1 MKKISMR
8 VVLIVTV
15 IFITFGSANVSIA
28 QEMDTT
34 NKLPEEEL
42 GSLDTS
48 DVITEG
54 VPQDKPAEAENLEEI
69 PTTDELE
76 QNSDVLEQP
85 VADSDDSDLT
95 VVTSGAYW
103 TIYRN
108 SANGEYSLH
117 MFGNVPSS
125 KPSAWNGYLNRI
137 NHIEIEE
144 ATLTGDFESYF
155 RSNVFL
161 ALESVR
167 IECSNLSGVTSFA
180 NAFYASRAEKVI
192 IRDNDYPTASSL
204 LTTENMFKYCS
215 SLTEL
220 DVSGLDTSAVT
231 NMTEMFYG
239 CNALKELDA
248 SNFDTSSVTDM
259 NSMFISCSALE
270 KLDVSNFDTSSV
282 TDMNSMFRG
291 CSALEKLDVSNFDT
305 SSVTNMNSMFL
316 GCAGLEELN
325 ASNFDTS
332 SVTDMNSMFRHCNKL
347 KKLDIS
353 NFDTSSVTDMN
364 SMFRTCSALE
374 KVDVSNFDTSS
385 VTDMN
390 RMFDE
395 CKSLEI
401 LDVSNFDTSSVT
413 DMGYMFYENEKL
425 KKLDVSNFDT
435 SSVTDMSFMFFQC
448 TGLEELD
455 VSNFDTNSVTNM
467 SYMFYKCTGLE
478 ELDLSNFDT
487 SSVTDMSFMFYKC
500 TGLKK
505 LDLSNFDTSS
515 VTNMS
520 YMFATCTALKSLY
533 LDNFTDVSGGT
544 VNMFIETSSL
554 TYLFVSHNFKDFS
567 GLENTNWYDEK
578 NWAQFTNRSELQ
590 TYHQKQSEPT
600 GYRKGV
606 FHSLTMDAMGGQF
619 EDAEEQ
625 KVQNKVPGD
634 YWEEMI
640 PVKEEYYFDG
650 WYIDQDFT
658 SKFDFSMPA
667 TASTTIYAKWIE
679 NYTVV
684 IPASISLNE
693 TSELKV
699 EGINRGSKTLSVG
712 LNRTA
717 TSISES
723 NELTLAHAADTTIQC
738 LAPLSWDGSKNNPK
752 NAILTLAPGSEIT
765 EGDAVMDI
773 EAPEDIQA
781 GKYTGNLVFS
791 IKYE

>member
-1 MKKISMR
+1 
-8 VVLIVTV
+8 
-15 IFITFGSANVSIA
+15 
-28 QEMDTT
+28 
-34 NKLPEEEL
+34 
-42 GSLDTS
+42 
-48 DVITEG
+48 
-54 VPQDKPAEAENLEEI
+54 
-69 PTTDELE
+69 
-76 QNSDVLEQP
+76 
-85 VADSDDSDLT
+85 
-95 VVTSGAYW
+95 
-103 TIYRN
+103 
-108 SANGEYSLH
+108 
-117 MFGNVPSS
+117 
-125 KPSAWNGYLNRI
+125 
-137 NHIEIEE
+137 
-144 ATLTGDFESYF
+144 
-155 RSNVFL
+155 
-161 ALESVR
+161 
-167 IECSNLSGVTSFA
+167 
-180 NAFYASRAEKVI
+180 
-192 IRDNDYPTASSL
+192 
-204 LTTENMFKYCS
+204 
-215 SLTEL
+215 
-220 DVSGLDTSAVT
+220 
-231 NMTEMFYG
+231 
-239 CNALKELDA
+239 
-248 SNFDTSSVTDM
+248 
-259 NSMFISCSALE
+259 
-270 KLDVSNFDTSSV
+270 
-282 TDMNSMFRG
+282 
-291 CSALEKLDVSNFDT
+291 
-305 SSVTNMNSMFL
+305 
-316 GCAGLEELN
+316 
-325 ASNFDTS
+325 
-332 SVTDMNSMFRHCNKL
+332 
-347 KKLDIS
+347 
-353 NFDTSSVTDMN
+353 
-364 SMFRTCSALE
+364 
-374 KVDVSNFDTSS
+374 
-385 VTDMN
+385 
-390 RMFDE
+390 
-395 CKSLEI
+395 
-401 LDVSNFDTSSVT
+401 
-413 DMGYMFYENEKL
+413 
-425 KKLDVSNFDT
+425 
-435 SSVTDMSFMFFQC
+435 TDMSFMFFQC

-467 SYMFYKCTGLE
+467 SYMFYKCAGLE

-487 SSVTDMSFMFYKC
+487 SSVTDMSFMFFQS

-590 TYHQKQSEPT
+590 TYHQKQIEPT

-619 EDAEEQ
+619 DDAEEQ

-640 PVKEEYYFDG
+640 PVKEDYYFDG
-650 WYIDQDFT
+650 WYVDQDFT

-738 LAPLSWDGSKNNPK
+738 LAPLSWDGSENNPK